1 MSHDLGI
8 GVQVKFKGKFGV
20 VAAVDTSGYD
30 YVAKVLFFN
39 GDDAYIMSIPARE
52 LEKNDVYYWYFAE
65 MAKLL
70 REQELRNL

>member
-1 MSHDLGI
+1 MPRYLGI

-39 GDDAYIMSIPARE
+39 GDDAYVKSIPTSE
-52 LEKNDVYYWYFAE
+52 LEKNDVCYWHFAE
-65 MAKLL
+65 MARLL
-70 REQELRNL
+70 REQELHNL